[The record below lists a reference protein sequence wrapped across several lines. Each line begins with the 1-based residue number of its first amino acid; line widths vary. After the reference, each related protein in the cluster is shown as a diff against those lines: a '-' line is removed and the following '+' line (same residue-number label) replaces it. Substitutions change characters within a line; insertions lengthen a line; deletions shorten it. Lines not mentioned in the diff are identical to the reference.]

1 MAHKR
6 SSTVTYGQLIELD
19 DDPMAP
25 REWFIYGHIGMGE
38 AHATVAQHEAAR
50 GRVQPRL
57 GAVVHGQARWCPRS
71 DLGTGKAGRAF
82 RYVDDPNT
90 SEGAFKTTRVTTDRA
105 TIAAEQ
111 EALALALRAAH
122 VQRFVWEIYPEA
134 LALRADCGER
144 GELRRV
150 EWEMAGLGELVTMT
164 FGAENQGATPPQ
176 PSRSDLLVW
185 AQLYGHRFGA
195 WQSAQQNLEAQR
207 VRGGV
212 LVRPSPVNVARS
224 TSGLPLF
231 DLQPQGSQAKGQRGA
246 STGRADKV
254 PAPPNWFTGW
264 LRRLTGTDAAWAR
277 VDDAARRLATMIAE
291 PGWAPRLVVR
301 NDKTEAVAAAMVDR
315 ETARLLL
322 TLDAPISVSLFKR
335 AAALCEG
342 VGDNGLAVAI
352 TWEGLRAP
360 SLTPI
365 QRAELEGLRAH
376 NLQKQGHNLHHAG
389 HR

>member
-6 SSTVTYGQLIELD
+6 SSTVPYGRLIELD
-19 DDPMAP
+19 DDPAAP
-25 REWFIYGHIGMGE
+25 REWFIYGHIGTTE
-38 AHATVAQHEAAR
+38 AHTTVAEHEAGL
-50 GRVQPRL
+50 GRVRPRL
-57 GAVVHGQARWCPRS
+57 GAVIHGQARWCPRS

-90 SEGAFKTTRVTTDRA
+90 SEGAFKTTRVTTERA
-105 TIAAEQ
+105 TVAAEQ

-150 EWEMAGLGELVTMT
+150 EWEMVGLGELVTMT
-164 FGAENQGATPPQ
+164 FGAENQGAAPPQ
-176 PSRSDLLVW
+176 PARADSLVW

-195 WQSAQQNLEAQR
+195 WQAAQQNLEAQR
-207 VRGGV
+207 ARGGV
-212 LVRPSPVNVARS
+212 LVRPSQVSAPSS

-231 DLQPQGSQAKGQRGA
+231 DLQPQAPQTTGKHGANAGRG
-246 STGRADKV
+246 DK
-254 PAPPNWFTGW
+254 PAAPGWFTGW
-264 LRRLTGTDAAWAR
+264 LRRLTGTDAAWTR
-277 VDDAARRLATMIAE
+277 VDEAARRLATMIAE
-291 PGWAPRLVVR
+291 PGWAPRLVMR
-301 NDKTEAVAAAMVDR
+301 DDKMEAVAAAMVDR

-342 VGDNGLAVAI
+342 VGDHGLAVAI

-360 SLTPI
+360 TLTPM

-376 NLQKQGHNLHHAG
+376 NIQKQGHTLHSAG